1 MILEETIE
9 EEQNWRT
16 IVAQLLQRFVVDVL
30 MFIGEEK
37 KLGSWCAYFTW
48 KLELVSNILRMI
60 EEETIE
66 EEQNLCTIVAQL
78 LERFVIGVFM
88 FVCKEKKLG
97 YWKMKRK
104 RY

>member
-37 KLGSWCAYFTW
+37 KLGSWCAYFT
-48 KLELVSNILRMI
+48 
-60 EEETIE
+60 
-66 EEQNLCTIVAQL
+66 
-78 LERFVIGVFM
+78 
-88 FVCKEKKLG
+88 
-97 YWKMKRK
+97 
-104 RY
+104 